1 MKRYLIIPAGFA
13 IFVVVLSSSCR
24 KEPPDGNGT
33 SRPEPNAPAKVD
45 TASVEPKQATVADPN
60 EVVVMVAGQ
69 AIMSSTSAVGLPKK
83 YTETITPA
91 SGGKVSFDM
100 VLIHGGKFM
109 MGSPNSEAGRKDDEG
124 PQYEVRLEPFYLCT
138 TETTFELFYDAYY
151 EETVQRE
158 RGATEAKEDVDAIT
172 GPTPIYGDPT
182 MGMGGG
188 TQPAIGLTW
197 HNAMTFC
204 RWLSIKTGKKYRLP
218 TEAEWEYAARAG
230 TKTAYF
236 FGDDPKQ
243 LAAYAWFEDNSD
255 QTTHEAAKKKPNPWG
270 LYDMPGNVLEWVH
283 DFYNPNAY
291 AETAK
296 KSPVLNPKGP
306 KEGKV
311 HVARG
316 GAWDTPAEDLR
327 CTARAFEEDWWR
339 FEDPQ
344 EPKSKWWFPNKGF
357 IGFRVAR
364 SVEPAKS
371 ESFK

>member
-1 MKRYLIIPAGFA
+1 MRRLSNFR
-13 IFVVVLSSSCR
+13 IFVAIIVVATGVLCSA
-24 KEPPDGNGT
+24 ET
-33 SRPEPNAPAKVD
+33 SLAPVNISAPI
-45 TASVEPKQATVADPN
+45 SIS
-60 EVVVMVAGQ
+60 
-69 AIMSSTSAVGLPKK
+69 AITSSTSTGGLPKK
-83 YTETITPA
+83 YTETVTPV
-91 SGGKVSFDM
+91 SGGKITFDM
-100 VLIHGGKFM
+100 VLIPGGEFV
-109 MGSPNSEAGRKDDEG
+109 MGSPNNEAGRKDDEG
-124 PQYEVRLEPFYLCT
+124 PQHKVRLEPFYLCT

-158 RGATEAKEDVDAIT
+158 RGATETKEDVDAIT

-188 TQPAIGLTW
+188 THPAIGLTW

-204 RWLSIKTGKKYRLP
+204 RWLSMKTGKKYRLP
-218 TEAEWEYAARAG
+218 TETEWEYAARAG

-236 FGDDPKQ
+236 FGDDPKH
-243 LAAYAWFEDNSD
+243 LSAYAWFEDNSD
-255 QTTHEAAKKKPNPWG
+255 QTTHEAAKKTPNPWG
-270 LYDMPGNVLEWVH
+270 LYDMLGNVLEWVH
-283 DFYNPNAY
+283 DFYSPTSY
-291 AETAK
+291 AKTAK

-327 CTARAFEEDWWR
+327 CAARAFEEDWWR

-344 EPKSKWWFPNKGF
+344 EPKSKWWCPNKGF

-364 SVEPAKS
+364 SVEQAKS
-371 ESFK
+371 ESGK

>member
-1 MKRYLIIPAGFA
+1 MRRLSNFR
-13 IFVVVLSSSCR
+13 IFVAIIVVATGVLCSA
-24 KEPPDGNGT
+24 ET
-33 SRPEPNAPAKVD
+33 SLAPVNISAPI
-45 TASVEPKQATVADPN
+45 SIS
-60 EVVVMVAGQ
+60 
-69 AIMSSTSAVGLPKK
+69 AITSSTSTGGLPKK
-83 YTETITPA
+83 YTETVTPV
-91 SGGKVSFDM
+91 SGGKITFDM
-100 VLIHGGKFM
+100 VLIPGGEFV
-109 MGSPNSEAGRKDDEG
+109 MGSPNSEAERKDDEG
-124 PQYEVRLEPFYLCT
+124 PQHEVRLEPFYLCT

-151 EETVQRE
+151 EETVQRDRDAAE
-158 RGATEAKEDVDAIT
+158 TKEDVDAIT

-188 TQPAIGLTW
+188 THPAIGLTW

-204 RWLSIKTGKKYRLP
+204 RWLSMKTGKKYRLP
-218 TEAEWEYAARAG
+218 TEAEWEYAARAS

-255 QTTHEAAKKKPNPWG
+255 QTTHEAAKKTPNPWG
-270 LYDMPGNVLEWVH
+270 LYDMLGNVLEWVH
-283 DFYNPNAY
+283 DFYRPTSY
-291 AETAK
+291 AKTAK

-327 CTARAFEEDWWR
+327 CAARAFEEDWWR

-364 SVEPAKS
+364 SVEQAKS
-371 ESFK
+371 ESGK